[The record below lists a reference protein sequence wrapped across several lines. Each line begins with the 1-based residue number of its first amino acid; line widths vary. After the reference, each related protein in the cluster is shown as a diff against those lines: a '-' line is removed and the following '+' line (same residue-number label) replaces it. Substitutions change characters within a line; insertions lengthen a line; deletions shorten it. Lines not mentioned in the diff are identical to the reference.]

1 MVISGAGVSVS
12 CGIPDFRSKDGLYD
26 RIEARFALP
35 DPQCLF
41 SLDYLKDD
49 PEPFFEFAKVRSL
62 IHFLSNS
69 RTLELSNSRTLFPS
83 FFLCFSPSFFP
94 LSVCLCFPVFHILLA
109 YVLSLSIYVS
119 TTLSLSLSLSL
130 FVSLYVSICLVLL
143 SLSYFAVDVL
153 KYTYTYTPSGA
164 LSLSRDVSFADALVH
179 QTSGKPRKAVA
190 QLYAEHR
197 RTGECVWSLACLLL
211 PWIVVH
217 TALYAVQSEGE
228 R

>member
-119 TTLSLSLSLSL
+119 TALSLSL
-130 FVSLYVSICLVLL
+130 FVPLCVSVCVCLSCACL
-143 SLSYFAVDVL
+143 SLSLLFC
-153 KYTYTYTPSGA
+153 SGRTKIHIHIHT
-164 LSLSRDVSFADALVH
+164 LRSSIPLERCFLRGRTRSSNFW
-179 QTSGKPRKAVA
+179 KAKEGCCA
-190 QLYAEHR
+190 TLR
-197 RTGECVWSLACLLL
+197 RTSTDWRVCVVSRVS
-211 PWIVVH
+211 P
-217 TALYAVQSEGE
+217 TAMDRCPHCTVCGAIG